1 MTRGQLPPGPSM
13 PAVLQTMG
21 WWARAIP
28 FMERCRARYG
38 KAFTIKLLGQDPFV
52 MISDPAEIK
61 QVFTAPAEVL
71 HPGEGA
77 RILEP
82 IVGPNSILLLDED
95 RHLAQRKLVLPAFHG
110 DRMEALRGVVS
121 EVSEAEIAGWPVDE
135 ALPMH
140 PHLQALTLEVI
151 LRAVF
156 GLERGERRLD
166 ALRELLTEL
175 LTFGTNPLSLLPQ
188 FQGPNAKRGPVARF
202 MRTREQTDVE
212 IYGLISERR
221 NSGADGEDILTML
234 LGARHEDDSPMSD
247 TEIRDELMTLLVAGH
262 ETTATELAWCFERLV
277 RNPEVLRTLVA
288 EIDAGRDEYVTATI
302 RETLR
307 RRPVLINAQ
316 PRKVMSEIQVGEWTY
331 GPGCHLVP
339 NAYLV
344 QHDPE
349 IYPDPYAFRP
359 ERFLDSDPGTYT
371 WIPFGGGRRRCI
383 GASFAM
389 LEMGIVLRELL
400 AKAEL
405 RSSGD
410 GVEFNR
416 RRMITVSPSEG
427 ARVELR
433 PRAGV
438 ENSSHGSGAGNRNRV
453 VL

>member
-1 MTRGQLPPGPSM
+1 MSRGQLPPGPSM
-13 PAVLQTMG
+13 PTVLQTLA
-21 WWARAIP
+21 WWARPVP
-28 FMERCRARYG
+28 FLERCRAEFGR
-38 KAFTIKLLGQDPFV
+38 AFPVRLLGQDPFV
-52 MISDPAEIK
+52 MIFDPAEIK
-61 QVFTAPAEVL
+61 QVFTASAEVL

-82 IVGPNSILLLDED
+82 VVGPNSILLLDEG

-110 DRMEALRGVVS
+110 DRMEALRDVIA
-121 EVSEAEIAGWPVDE
+121 EVSEAEIARWPRGE
-135 ALPMH
+135 SLPMH
-140 PHLQALTLEVI
+140 PHVQALTLEVI

-156 GLERGERRLD
+156 GLTAGERRLES
-166 ALRELLTEL
+166 LRALLTDML
-175 LTFGTNPLSLLPQ
+175 SFGENPLSLLPQ
-188 FQGPNAKRGPVARF
+188 FHREGAKRGPVARF
-202 MRTREQTDVE
+202 LRTRERTDVE
-212 IYGLISERR
+212 IYDLIAERR
-221 NSGADGEDILTML
+221 ATGGDGEDVLSMF
-234 LGARHEDDSPMSD
+234 LGAEHEDGSPMSD
-247 TEIRDELMTLLVAGH
+247 VEIRDELMTLLVAGH

-277 RNPEVLRTLVA
+277 HNPEVLATLVA
-288 EIDAGRDEYVTATI
+288 EIDSGGEEYVAATV

-316 PRKVMSEIQVGEWTY
+316 PRKVMSEVEVGGHVY

-389 LEMGIVLRELL
+389 LEMNLVLKALL
-400 AKAEL
+400 TANDLSAG
-405 RSSGD
+405 GD

-416 RRMITVSPSEG
+416 RRMITVSPSAG
-427 ARVELR
+427 ARVTLR
-433 PRAGV
+433 PRAAV
-438 ENSSHGSGAGNRNRV
+438 PAAPAAAA
-453 VL
+453 